1 MLRIIVA
8 MAIALS
14 LLCPLQAGIFS
25 KKSKPSA
32 NQVAEWVQTVLNH
45 PDAGKRAQAAEALA
59 DVDAAQYPEAIMA
72 LVEALQKDG
81 SASVRRAAASSLGKL
96 QPPSVEAAEAL
107 DRAIKH
113 DDNWSVRVAARW
125 ARLGYRVPKQA
136 SPALAKPHQASS
148 TPGSVPTTTQ
158 PASLPGNPRPMPVS
172 TAPSSPAGTN
182 NSPSSAES
190 PLLFPVPPPS
200 QLEVAPPPRVQ
211 PGGDVSVKT
220 SPSLAPT
227 NAPPATLQPPTK
239 AVRPPVPPP
248 AAESGPILVPPK

>member
-8 MAIALS
+8 IAIALS
-14 LLCPLQAGIFS
+14 LLSPLQAGIFS

-45 PDAGKRAQAAEALA
+45 PDAGKRTQAAEALA
-59 DVDAAQYPEAIMA
+59 DADAAQYPEVTIA

-81 SASVRRAAASSLGKL
+81 SASVRKAAAYSLGKL

-113 DDNWSVRVAARW
+113 DDSWSVRVAARW

-136 SPALAKPHQASS
+136 SPALAKPQPSSS
-148 TPGSVPTTTQ
+148 TPGRVPTTTQ
-158 PASLPGNPRPMPVS
+158 PTSLQGNARAMPASS
-172 TAPSSPAGTN
+172 APTFPTGTN
-182 NSPSSAES
+182 NSPSSTDS

-200 QLEVAPPPRVQ
+200 QLEVAPPPRLQ
-211 PGGDVSVKT
+211 PGGNVST
-220 SPSLAPT
+220 TTAPSLAPT

-239 AVRPPVPPP
+239 AVRPPIPPQ